1 MNDDQQQL
9 AIDFHAPATIPPADA
24 FALRKARYEEAC
36 ALHDWALEQ
45 ALAALD
51 TDGPI
56 PGFVPALFDD
66 FMRRLDAFKASA
78 WREFHGQPTHHFT
91 IEPDSPRAPL
101 PHRQGDVPQ
110 PPGVGRAHRRRQ
122 RRRQRGE
129 LERGGAG
136 AGGARPRRGPRAAGG
151 LVRLVSYAEDG
162 SSLLVGPRSG
172 AHPGLSPEGSRKF
185 VGAVLVASAPA
196 S

>member
-91 IEPDSPRAPL
+91 IEPDSPRRDGHGRCVFTL
-101 PHRQGDVPQ
+101 KWIDDGRPHCQVFN
-110 PPGVGRAHRRRQ
+110 A
-122 RRRQRGE
+122 
-129 LERGGAG
+129 
-136 AGGARPRRGPRAAGG
+136 
-151 LVRLVSYAEDG
+151 
-162 SSLLVGPRSG
+162 
-172 AHPGLSPEGSRKF
+172 SPEEHAERLRRNGHTVEI
-185 VGAVLVASAPA
+185 VG
-196 S
+196 